1 MQLKAPCPKCGK
13 RARYTEA
20 EAGLPAV
27 CNACGSRFRL
37 PELAPPAIEDIP
49 LAIPVEETAAPH
61 RAWVWA
67 ALGGGIV
74 LGVVVAIGAVA
85 LLSHRGGQT
94 TVATPTETEP
104 TAPASSH
111 VSSENPISESP
122 TPAPAPPVEAP
133 LPPAATS
140 EPTSSQPLSV
150 GPDNGPQNPAPM
162 PSLLPSP
169 TSPAATSPAAIALG
183 RPPIVPIADPPAA
196 VTDERIGR
204 AITAGVA
211 YLVAHIDPVTHELRQ
226 NGVEGGGRF
235 GGGQIP
241 TGAFYG
247 GLDALCVYALMQSGE
262 AIPDKTL
269 DIKSPYITGL
279 IEQMKKMPDAD
290 GPATY
295 AHALRATALA
305 LFNRPEDKKT
315 LRADFEWLL
324 KAANHGAYTYDMPD
338 AAQAAD
344 FRRFAPGFG
353 GVGPDGIWDASNS
366 QYGLLG
372 VWSGAEAGLEVPT
385 SYWKDVEDHWTQ
397 NQQSDGEWGYQ
408 GPSEGQ
414 GRQSMTSAGIASLFV
429 THDWLTAPRFGN
441 DVGRQPFSPALSKGL
456 EWFEQSNHSVDTSS
470 ALYWGYSLYGI
481 ERVGLASGF
490 KYFGTHDWYR
500 ELTQLILDN
509 QNANGSW
516 GQQQLIDTPYVL
528 LFLAR
533 GRHPVIMNKLRFD
546 GFWANRPRDLF
557 NLSAYMSEELER
569 PLNWQIV
576 PIEHEWTDWTDA
588 PILYMASHKA
598 PTLSD
603 RDYDNIRSFI
613 NNGGLLF
620 TQSDGSD
627 ANFDV
632 FVAQMAHKLFPN
644 YKLTDLPPD
653 DPLYSVNYHLDPK
666 PHLKV
671 VSNGARPLI
680 IHSPIDLARAWQL
693 HMSKVA
699 KMPFQFGLNLFV
711 YATGK
716 RELHNRLEA
725 GYLTAVKATPKYT
738 IHVARLSYNGNWDP
752 EPSAWTRY
760 SRWFQRQ
767 TGYGLDVSTVPMS
780 ELQPQTAPIA
790 ILTGTDAYTPTMPE
804 ILAVRNYVQAGGVLF
819 VDLCGG
825 AGAFEESARTKLFAN
840 SFPTGFLRVIPP
852 EHPLLNTGKPG
863 MEDLT
868 HPHLRAFALEKLG
881 ISNDELPDSFT
892 AGHGHVIFTPLDMTD
907 GLLNINTW
915 AIIGY
920 DPAYAQAF
928 IKNLLLWT
936 VDGQKDE

>member
-1 MQLKAPCPKCGK
+1 MQLKAPCPSCGK

-37 PELAPPAIEDIP
+37 PELAPPPVEEIP
-49 LAIPVEETAAPH
+49 LAIPVEEPTARS

-67 ALGGGIV
+67 ALCGGIG
-74 LGVVVAIGAVA
+74 LGVVVAVGAVA
-85 LLSHRGGQT
+85 LLSHWGGQSAGGT
-94 TVATPTETEP
+94 ATGPVP
-104 TAPASSH
+104 
-111 VSSENPISESP
+111 
-122 TPAPAPPVEAP
+122 PAPV
-133 LPPAATS
+133 
-140 EPTSSQPLSV
+140 
-150 GPDNGPQNPAPM
+150 APM
-162 PSLLPSP
+162 PSHDSADNP
-169 TSPAATSPAAIALG
+169 TPEPPAPVAPIETPTPPTATSQPPALSQETVPQPPAPVPAPVVKPTAPPPPPSPAAVALG
-183 RPPIVPIADPPAA
+183 RPPIVPVVDPPAA
-196 VTDERIGR
+196 LSDERIGR

-211 YLVAHIDPVTHELRQ
+211 YLVAHFDPKTHELRQ
-226 NGVEGGGRF
+226 NGNDLGGFGGGR
-235 GGGQIP
+235 ID
-241 TGAFYG
+241 TGAYYG
-247 GLDALCVYALMQSGE
+247 GLDALCVYSLMQSGE

-269 DIKSPYITGL
+269 DIKSPFITGL
-279 IEQMKKMPDAD
+279 IAQMKKLPDTD

-305 LFNRPEDKKT
+305 LFNRPQDRIT

-324 KAANHGAYTYDMPD
+324 KAANRGAYTYDAPD
-338 AAQAAD
+338 AAQPAD
-344 FRRFAPGFG
+344 FRRRRQGFG
-353 GVGPDGIWDASNS
+353 VMGQDGIWDASNS

-372 VWSGAEAGLEVPT
+372 VWSGAEVGLEVPT

-397 NQQSDGEWGYQ
+397 NQQSDGEWGYES
-408 GPSEGQ
+408 PEEGS
-414 GRQSMTSAGIASLFV
+414 GRQSMTAAGIASLFV
-429 THDWLTAPRFGN
+429 THDWLAVPRFGS
-441 DVGRQPFSPALSKGL
+441 DVGREPFSPALSKGL
-456 EWFEQSNHSVDTSS
+456 AWFEQSDHSVNTNG
-470 ALYWGYSLYGI
+470 AQLWGYSLYGI

-500 ELTQLILDN
+500 ELAQVILDN
-509 QNANGSW
+509 QNPDGSW
-516 GQQQLIDTPYVL
+516 GQQELIDTPYVL

-546 GFWANRPRDLF
+546 GFWANRPRDLS
-557 NLSAYMSEELER
+557 NLSTYVSEELER

-576 PIEHEWTDWTDA
+576 PIEHEWTDWTDS

-627 ANFDV
+627 AAFDA

-644 YKLTDLPPD
+644 YPMTDLPPD
-653 DPLYSVNYHLDPK
+653 DPLYSVDYHLEPK

-671 VSNGARPLI
+671 VSNGARLLI
-680 IHSPIDLARAWQL
+680 VHSPVDLARAWQL
-693 HMSKVA
+693 RMARVQT
-699 KMPFQFGLNLFV
+699 MPFQFGLNLFI

-725 GYLTAVKATPKYT
+725 GYLTAVNAAPTYT
-738 IHVARLSYNGNWDP
+738 IRVARLSYNGNWDP

-780 ELQPQTAPIA
+780 DLKPETAPIA
-790 ILTGTDAYTPTMPE
+790 ILTGTDAYTPTPQE
-804 ILAVRNYVQAGGVLF
+804 IRAVRNYVQAGGVLF

-825 AGAFEESARTKLFAN
+825 GGAFEESARTKLFAN
-840 SFPTGFLRVIPP
+840 AFPTGFLRSIPP
-852 EHPLLNTGKPG
+852 EAPLLNTGNPG

-881 ISNDELPDSFT
+881 ISNDELPDSFI
-892 AGHGHVIFTPLDMTD
+892 AGRGHVIFTPLDMTD
-907 GLLNINTW
+907 GLLNTNAW

-928 IKNLLLWT
+928 MKNLLLWT
-936 VDGQKDE
+936 VDGQKEE